1 MFHFLDTVAETGSG
15 SSGSQGS
22 IWPTILMLVGMVAIF
37 YFLIIRPQ
45 KKQEKQVAEMRN
57 SIGVGDEII
66 TIGGIVGTVLIIKD
80 DKMMIETGSGSKIT
94 VLRSSVKTV
103 LHDDDEEP
111 APVSDETAK

>member
-1 MFHFLDTVAETGSG
+1 MFHFLDATSESGGASGGAGSML
-15 SSGSQGS
+15 
-22 IWPTILMLVGMVAIF
+22 PTILMLVGMVAIF

-80 DKMMIETGSGSKIT
+80 DKMMIETGSGSKLTI
-94 VLRSSVKTV
+94 LRNSVKTV
-103 LHDDDEEP
+103 LHDDNEEP
-111 APVSDETAK
+111 APVSNEEVK